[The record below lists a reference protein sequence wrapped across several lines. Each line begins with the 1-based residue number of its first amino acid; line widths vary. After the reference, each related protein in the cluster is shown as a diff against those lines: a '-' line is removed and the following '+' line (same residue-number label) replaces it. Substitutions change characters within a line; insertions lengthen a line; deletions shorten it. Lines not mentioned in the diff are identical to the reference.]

1 MIYEYLCPSCGAR
14 NSESL
19 PVCMRDEPMLCACGS
34 AKTRLVSMPCLVL
47 HQDCNLEPDDIAL
60 RLEHKAEIEKDMAK
74 DNFQGNLKLSGPS
87 EFQPKYE
94 PKLK

>member
-1 MIYEYLCPSCGAR
+1 MIYEFYCDKCGSDSA
-14 NSESL
+14 ETL
-19 PVCMRDEPMLCACGS
+19 PVCMRDEPMQCICG
-34 AKTRLVSMPCLVL
+34 AIKRRIPSMPCLVL

-60 RLEHKAEIEKDMAK
+60 RLEHKAEIEKDMRE
-74 DNFQGNLKLSGPS
+74 DNFQGNLKLSGPK